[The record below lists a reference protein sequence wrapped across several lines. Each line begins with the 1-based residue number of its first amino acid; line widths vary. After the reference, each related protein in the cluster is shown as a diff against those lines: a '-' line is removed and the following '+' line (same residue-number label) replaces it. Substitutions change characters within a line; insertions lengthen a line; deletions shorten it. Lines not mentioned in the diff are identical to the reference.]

1 MVGGLFFGLC
11 LGLHLPTSSARS
23 SPSERPL
30 SWVCP
35 PGRSPRSRGSILSFR
50 RFFSP
55 PAPFFGSPPLSSTDF
70 PFPAGLAVKSA
81 RPTAL
86 LAPLV
91 SPCVGLVDR
100 PPFLPPGF
108 PCYSRS
114 ALRGRTLAPPCL
126 IDPALTG
133 GIPSII
139 TTIMR
144 ANFCTGSLGPISC
157 NGPGNLPGSGRGY
170 LRGGCALIA
179 PP

>member
-1 MVGGLFFGLC
+1 
-11 LGLHLPTSSARS
+11 
-23 SPSERPL
+23 
-30 SWVCP
+30 
-35 PGRSPRSRGSILSFR
+35 
-50 RFFSP
+50 
-55 PAPFFGSPPLSSTDF
+55 
-70 PFPAGLAVKSA
+70 
-81 RPTAL
+81 
-86 LAPLV
+86 
-91 SPCVGLVDR
+91 VGLVDR